1 MYSASLCKE
10 AFLKVRRLVEKVDKR
25 LASALARCNKNFLEL
40 KKICDDVIVLDSIG
54 AVTMALNSLFEEFT
68 RFFE

>member
-40 KKICDDVIVLDSIG
+40 KKY
-54 AVTMALNSLFEEFT
+54 AMM
-68 RFFE
+68 